1 MKQTIAELGINNF
14 GWIIIYN
21 NGLEPKQIVYVQVV
35 APCTEEPETLMPR
48 YFVLDT
54 TMSRTLTVFA
64 NEVVYSTYE
73 EAEEELKKEV
83 KDDSHST
90 YTEKV
95 KKDTDTFI
103 KNIKNIA
110 GHQPYNIDWKQV
122 RINAAISA
130 LNALLETTK
139 HSVTE
144 EPIINKIYARIAV
157 GYADALI
164 KELKKN

>member
-1 MKQTIAELGINNF
+1 MKMMIPNYL
-14 GWIIIYN
+14 
-21 NGLEPKQIVYVQVV
+21 L
-35 APCTEEPETLMPR
+35 R
-48 YFVLDT
+48 
-54 TMSRTLTVFA
+54 
-64 NEVVYSTYE
+64 
-73 EAEEELKKEV
+73 
-83 KDDSHST
+83 
-90 YTEKV
+90 
-95 KKDTDTFI
+95 FI

-110 GHQPYNIDWKQV
+110 EPKPNNTDWDNTDWKQV

-164 KELKKN
+164 EELKKN